1 MGIEKPLWSVLALCC
16 QPAFL
21 YQTYLEK
28 NDNMWHDNSMKPLI
42 IAHRGASADA
52 PENTLAAFRLAW
64 EQGADAVE
72 MDLRLTRDNQ
82 VAVVHDADLR
92 RVAGNAHKV
101 AALDAAE
108 LAQIRTGH
116 EAGAG
121 KHITVPLLA
130 QVLREVPKGRR
141 VFLELKAGAGLVE
154 VVRQVLEASW
164 LDPEQVVIIGFDRA
178 LVQQA
183 REAMPVVET
192 AWVVDYPSV
201 WNLAH
206 LINLAVS
213 HRISGLDLRVDWP
226 LTEADVSRIH
236 EAGLKLYLWT
246 VDDLQRARELAAMGV
261 DGLTTNI
268 PERLRRAVF
277 PGGR

>member
-21 YQTYLEK
+21 DQTYLEK

-164 LDPEQVVIIGFDRA
+164 LDPEQVVIIGFDRS

-206 LINLAVS
+206 LIKLAVS

-226 LTEADVSRIH
+226 LTEADVTRIH

>member
-1 MGIEKPLWSVLALCC
+1 
-16 QPAFL
+16 
-21 YQTYLEK
+21 
-28 NDNMWHDNSMKPLI
+28 MWHDNSMKPLI